1 MRISDWS
8 SDVCSSDLIAVTHAF
23 THLGEALGLDWAQ
36 TLAAHMNPS
45 DPWERLLVNSL
56 ARDFQQMRLG
66 FLAGLSG
73 QDLDAAV
80 GTWLTDQAPR
90 VAPFRVTVDRARR
103 VPNPTRPIP
112 SPPPGQPRGLSC
124 P

>member
-80 GTWLTDQAPR
+80 GTR
-90 VAPFRVTVDRARR
+90 SEERR
-103 VPNPTRPIP
+103 VGKGCVSTCRPRW
-112 SPPPGQPRGLSC
+112 SPYHYKKK
-124 P
+124 

>member
-1 MRISDWS
+1 
-8 SDVCSSDLIAVTHAF
+8 
-23 THLGEALGLDWAQ
+23 
-36 TLAAHMNPS
+36 MNPS

-80 GTWLTDQAPR
+80 GTWLTEQAPR
-90 VAPFRVTVDRARR
+90 VAQFRVTVDRARL
-103 VPNPTRPIP
+103 VPNPNGAML
-112 SPPPGQPRGLSC
+112 SHLAGQAREIGRASC
-124 P
+124 RARVCQYVYISVVAVSLKKKKKYKRKK

>member
-23 THLGEALGLDWAQ
+23 THLGEALGRDWAQ
-36 TLAAHMNPS
+36 TLAAHLNPS

-73 QDLDAAV
+73 LDLDAAV
-80 GTWLTDQAPR
+80 GTWLTEQAPR
-90 VAPFRVTVDRARR
+90 VAQLRVTVDRARL
-103 VPNPTRPIP
+103 VPTPNGARL
-112 SPPPGQPRGLSC
+112 SHRAQQPAG